1 MNSPLPHPLTTF
13 LDAINRNDTQ
23 AFLAHFPA
31 NGVVDD
37 WGTRY
42 QGHASILGWSAREFI
57 GANVNL
63 QVTSISQQ
71 GSEFSILADVGGRG
85 YTGPSRFVL
94 DFENDKV
101 REMRITTH

>member
-1 MNSPLPHPLTTF
+1 MNSPLPRPLATL

-23 AFLAHFPA
+23 AFLTHFSA
-31 NGVVDD
+31 NGTVDD

-42 QGHASILGWSAREFI
+42 QGHASILAWSAREFI
-57 GANVNL
+57 GVKVSL

-71 GSEFSILADVGGRG
+71 GSEFSILADVGGQG
-85 YTGPSRFVL
+85 YTGLSRFVV

-101 REMRITTH
+101 REMRITAH